1 MYTIK
6 TLAQSL
12 QIPVSTI
19 RYYEKKG
26 LLTAK
31 RAPNNYRQFT
41 EADRDQLSLIL
52 VMKYVHL
59 LLQD

>member
-6 TLAQSL
+6 TLAQAL

-31 RAPNNYRQFT
+31 RAANNYR
-41 EADRDQLSLIL
+41 
-52 VMKYVHL
+52 
-59 LLQD
+59 